1 MLDFTTLEQRIIEV
15 SQIKGIHKIAKV
27 NPKMSEEQFEQL
39 TKSIKDIGI
48 TVPIILYR
56 GLIVDGRHR
65 VDVCKNTGI
74 TKLPAKI
81 IPHKTK
87 INDIEKE
94 IYSMEVRR
102 HQSKTQNTCCAV
114 LEYVKLKDSSTKVSQ
129 EVIAK
134 GHKVALTRFSCA
146 YYIYRYRREWFNVL
160 LDGGQL
166 KVKNNFTDR
175 LDVIK
180 ALVKEEQSKETN
192 DIEKPEKVGI
202 RESYLNDEYI
212 INGKKE
218 MASNILL
225 EARSKFDMSA
235 KDLADM
241 FYAIANGDEET
252 KDA

>member
-1 MLDFTTLEQRIIEV
+1 MLDFTTLEQRVIEV

-65 VDVCKNTGI
+65 VDVCNNIGI
-74 TKLPAKI
+74 TRLPAKI
-81 IPHKTK
+81 IPYQTK
-87 INDIEKE
+87 IEDIEKE
-94 IYSMEVRR
+94 IHSMEVRR

-114 LEYVKLKDSSTKVSQ
+114 LEYVELKASSTKTSQ
-129 EVIAK
+129 SVIAK
-134 GHKVALTRFSCA
+134 GHKVALSRLKDAF
-146 YYIYRYRREWFNVL
+146 YIYKYRREWFNVL

-180 ALVKEEQSKETN
+180 ALAKEEQSKETN
-192 DIEKPEKVGI
+192 DIEKPEKVAI
-202 RESYLNDEYI
+202 RETFLNDDYI

-225 EARSKFDMSA
+225 EAQSKFDMSA

-241 FYAIANGDEET
+241 FYAIANGDEGT
-252 KDA
+252 RDD